1 MTTLEEKTMLA
12 FFKDILSIDG
22 VTYDSEKF
30 LHQLKP
36 NEYTLEFEYGG
47 FNHTLTYANSKYL
60 RKLYVF
66 MQPKVAKTDSI
77 SKKLVKKI
85 ELNLQNSLSK
95 KPELNKLGSLYHSW
109 NIALKDIKSAYKTK

>member
-22 VTYDSEKF
+22 VTYNPEAF
-30 LHQLKP
+30 LHELKP

-47 FNHTLTYANSKYL
+47 FNHTLTYAKSKYL

-66 MQPKVAKTDSI
+66 MEPKVKTDSI
-77 SKKLVKKI
+77 SKNLVEKI

-95 KPELNKLGSLYHSW
+95 KPELNKLGSFYHSW
-109 NIALKDIKSAYKTK
+109 NIALKDIKSAYKNK